1 MKTNWPMR
9 RPLFPV
15 AVAGLVGT
23 IVGFVWSNHSSIWL
37 GIVGLGSLF
46 SWWGPKNWRTPAVWV
61 FVMGVFALYAGA
73 RAYAPPRDSLRARA
87 GEEGGTVILQGWMA
101 ELPTVRI
108 WENGKR
114 ALESELEVISIAGDQ
129 GWEKASGRVLLRV
142 DPAPEKAP
150 QVGEI
155 VRVAG
160 YLALPEKPRNP
171 GEFDRGQ
178 HLRARG
184 LDYVLKV
191 RLEEFEIEGEQ
202 RGAFLA
208 KMAAALRSHMI
219 AATSLGLERDPEAS
233 GLIAAM
239 LFGYRDG
246 VGAEL
251 REAFR
256 NTGTLH
262 LFAVSGQNLAV
273 VAGMLLWVLALSGA
287 VKWRWAWTTLPA
299 VFLFCLATGMEAS
312 AARAFVMTG
321 VLYLGWILGRPMD
334 SANWLGAALL
344 ALLIW
349 DPRQVGDVGFQLSF
363 LVVAGL
369 MIFASPIHQKL
380 GEWGRPDRWIP
391 LRLVAPWRKAGEK
404 VWLALVTLVAA
415 SSAAWLGSLLPAIF
429 LFHQVTPVALAANV
443 VAAPLAGAV
452 TVLAAVS
459 SVVAPFASIG
469 AIGINLL
476 NARLVH
482 LLAGAMGWMAT
493 WPGGHF
499 AVADPRVWFERGP
512 AVEMMAVEGA
522 APTFVR
528 GDGGKWLIETGS
540 KSGWANVVRPFL
552 HFYGVN
558 DLEGVILTAG
568 LAQRSGSAQELL
580 EGVRVGWWGE
590 SGLGGRSPLLKKW
603 REELAVQKKGRRFLR
618 SGDRLKLGQDWTAE
632 VLWPPE
638 GEGVGRGEED
648 GVVLRLQCGEARLLW
663 AGSIPGDVEM
673 KLVEKYGEEL
683 RSGVLVEGPSKSLN
697 LTQEWLRAVRPS
709 YLIRSWKAF
718 EDDPSLSVDFDSLA
732 QELGITVVKLKHRGA
747 VRLGVEA
754 SSGEWAFRTWRKEAE
769 KN

>member
-1 MKTNWPMR
+1 MR

-15 AVAGLVGT
+15 AVAALLGTVLGVGWGESGWIWVGGVGVAVAGLV
-23 IVGFVWSNHSSIWL
+23 F
-37 GIVGLGSLF
+37 SL
-46 SWWGPKNWRTPAVWV
+46 WGPKRWKTPAIWIFV
-61 FVMGVFALYAGA
+61 FGVFALSAGT

-101 ELPTVRI
+101 ELPTERI
-108 WENGKR
+108 WQNGEK
-114 ALESELEVISIAGDQ
+114 ALESELEAISILGDK
-129 GWEKASGRVLLRV
+129 GWEKTSGRVLLRV
-142 DPAPEKAP
+142 DPAPEKVP
-150 QVGEI
+150 KVGEI
-155 VRVAG
+155 VRLAG

-171 GEFDRGQ
+171 GEFDRVQ

-191 RLEEFEIEGEQ
+191 RLEELEIVGEQ
-202 RGAFLA
+202 RGIPLA

-219 AATSLGLERDPEAS
+219 AATSLGLESDPEAS

-369 MIFASPIHQKL
+369 MIFASSIHQRL
-380 GEWGRPDRWIP
+380 GQWGRPDAWIP
-391 LRLVAPWRKAGEK
+391 YRLVAPWRRAGQK
-404 VWLALVTLVAA
+404 VWMVLVTLVAA

-429 LFHQVTPVALAANV
+429 LFHQITPVALAANV

-459 SVVAPFASIG
+459 SVVAPFAAIG

-493 WPGGHF
+493 WPGG
-499 AVADPRVWFERGP
+499 ALGRGGS
-512 AVEMMAVEGA
+512 EGV
-522 APTFVR
+522 VR
-528 GDGGKWLIETGS
+528 AEARGGGDGGG
-540 KSGWANVVRPFL
+540 GGGADVR
-552 HFYGVN
+552 
-558 DLEGVILTAG
+558 AG
-568 LAQRSGSAQELL
+568 R
-580 EGVRVGWWGE
+580 
-590 SGLGGRSPLLKKW
+590 
-603 REELAVQKKGRRFLR
+603 
-618 SGDRLKLGQDWTAE
+618 
-632 VLWPPE
+632 
-638 GEGVGRGEED
+638 
-648 GVVLRLQCGEARLLW
+648 
-663 AGSIPGDVEM
+663 
-673 KLVEKYGEEL
+673 
-683 RSGVLVEGPSKSLN
+683 
-697 LTQEWLRAVRPS
+697 
-709 YLIRSWKAF
+709 
-718 EDDPSLSVDFDSLA
+718 
-732 QELGITVVKLKHRGA
+732 
-747 VRLGVEA
+747 
-754 SSGEWAFRTWRKEAE
+754 WRKVVD
-769 KN
+769 

>member
-1 MKTNWPMR
+1 MKTSWPMR

-15 AVAGLVGT
+15 AVAALLGTVLGVGWGESGWIWVGGVGVAVAGLV
-23 IVGFVWSNHSSIWL
+23 F
-37 GIVGLGSLF
+37 SL
-46 SWWGPKNWRTPAVWV
+46 WGPKRWKTPAIWIFV
-61 FVMGVFALYAGA
+61 FGVFALSAGT

-101 ELPTVRI
+101 ELPTERI
-108 WENGKR
+108 WQNGEK
-114 ALESELEVISIAGDQ
+114 ALESELEAISILGDK
-129 GWEKASGRVLLRV
+129 GWEKTSGRVLLRV
-142 DPAPEKAP
+142 DPAPEKVP
-150 QVGEI
+150 KVGEI
-155 VRVAG
+155 VRLAG

-171 GEFDRGQ
+171 GEFDRVQ

-191 RLEEFEIEGEQ
+191 RLEELEIVGEQ
-202 RGAFLA
+202 RGIPLA

-219 AATSLGLERDPEAS
+219 GATSLGLESDPEAS

-369 MIFASPIHQKL
+369 MIFASPIHHKL
-380 GEWGRPDRWIP
+380 GQWGRPDAWIP
-391 LRLVAPWRKAGEK
+391 SRLVAPWRRAGQK
-404 VWLALVTLVAA
+404 VWMVLVTLVAA

-429 LFHQVTPVALAANV
+429 LFHQITPVALAANV

-459 SVVAPFASIG
+459 SVIAPFASIG

-493 WPGGHF
+493 WPGGHL
-499 AVADPRVWFERGP
+499 AVADPRVWFERRP
-512 AVEMMAVEGA
+512 AVEVMAVEGA

-603 REELAVQKKGRRFLR
+603 REELAVQKKSRRFLR

-683 RSGVLVEGPSKSLN
+683 RSGVLVEGPSQSLN

-709 YLIRSWKAF
+709 YLIRSWKAL
-718 EDDPSLSVDFDSLA
+718 EDDPSLSVDLDQISKEIGMTL
-732 QELGITVVKLKHRGA
+732 VKLKESGA
-747 VRLGVEA
+747 VQLRPEPQNG
-754 SSGEWAFRTWRKEAE
+754 GWAVRKWRPE
-769 KN
+769 